1 MKTYLLAAA
10 AIAALAFTAGS
21 ASATTSFAG
30 GTLAYNVAGTSDYVF
45 RGLSQTNGDAAIQGG
60 IDYSNGMF
68 YAGTWASN
76 VSFGHDYELDVYA
89 GLKPTAG
96 KFSFDLGA
104 ITYYYGNKSYNT
116 TELKA
121 AVSHPLGKATVGVAL
136 YDNVDYGKTY
146 YYELNGSYP
155 ITDKLGVSGAVGEQ
169 AVSGLKYSTANLGLT
184 YAITPVLSL
193 DGRFSGT
200 NIPKTPFT
208 KAADE
213 RFAVTLKAAF

>member
-1 MKTYLLAAA
+1 MKTTLFAAA
-10 AIAALAFTAGS
+10 AFAALAFAAGS
-21 ASATTSFAG
+21 ASAGSFS
-30 GTLAYNVAGTSDYVF
+30 YNIAGTSDYVF

-60 IDYSNGMF
+60 VDYSAGLF

-89 GLKPTAG
+89 GVKPTVG
-96 KFSFDLGA
+96 KFAFDLGA
-104 ITYYYGNKSYNT
+104 ITYYYGTKSYNT

-121 AVSHPLGKATVGVAL
+121 AVSHPLGKGTVGVAL
-136 YDNVDYGKTY
+136 FDNVDYGKSY

-155 ITDKLGVSGAVGEQ
+155 ITDKLGISGAVGEQ
-169 AVSGLKYSTANLGLT
+169 AVTGVKYSTANLGLT
-184 YAITPVLSL
+184 YAINPTLSL

-200 NIPKTPFT
+200 NIPVTPFT

>member
-1 MKTYLLAAA
+1 MKKILLAAVTA
-10 AIAALAFTAGS
+10 GALALAAGH
-21 ASATTSFAG
+21 ASAGTGSFA
-30 GTLAYNVAGTSDYVF
+30 YNIGATSDYVF

-76 VSFGHDYELDVYA
+76 VSFAHDYELDLYA
-89 GLKPTAG
+89 GVKPTAG

-104 ITYYYGNKSYNT
+104 ITYQYGNKAYNT

-121 AVSHPLGKATVGVAL
+121 AVSHPLGKGTVGVAL
-136 YDNVDYGKTY
+136 FDNVDYGKTY

-155 ITDKLGVSGAVGEQ
+155 FTDKLSLSGAVGEQ
-169 AVSGLKYSTANLGLT
+169 AVTGVKYSTANLGLT
-184 YAITPVLSL
+184 YALTSKISI

-200 NIPKTPFT
+200 NIPVTPFT

-213 RFAVTLKAAF
+213 RFSLTVKAAF